1 MSSKTSTDV
10 KFLSESP
17 RRRPNE
23 SLQVAVGEQVA
34 RIEALFREEHSRLV
48 AYLAARTGSWAEARD
63 VAAQAF
69 TRMLEM
75 RDLGSVNSPK
85 AYLYTIA
92 QNIVK
97 DRQKLAAIRRRLDQ
111 TFCHEMATTFPSP
124 EPLMSA
130 DERLHVLQKAIEGL
144 RPVWRE
150 ALNLRY
156 WDHLEVSEMVIRF
169 VERGVAV
176 NKRTVERWLH
186 EAVGEC
192 RRRIRAAEGEEFQQ

>member
-1 MSSKTSTDV
+1 MSSEISSDIG
-10 KFLSESP
+10 LLPESP
-17 RRRPNE
+17 SGRPNDP
-23 SLQVAVGEQVA
+23 LQAEVGAQVA
-34 RIEALFREEHSRLV
+34 RIEALFREEHPRVV

-75 RDLGSVNSPK
+75 RDLGSVNSLK

-97 DRQKLAAIRRRLDQ
+97 DRQKLAAIRRRIHQ
-111 TFCHEMATTFPSP
+111 SFCNELPTTSPPP
-124 EPLMSA
+124 EPLLSS
-130 DERLHVLQKAIEGL
+130 DERLNLLQNAIESL

-150 ALNLRY
+150 ALTMRY
-156 WDHLEVSEMVIRF
+156 WDRLEVSEMVIRF
-169 VERGVAV
+169 AERGVAV

-186 EAVGEC
+186 EAIAEC
-192 RRRIRAAEGEEFQQ
+192 RRRIRAAEGEEVRQ